1 MKTKEIRGKKVI
13 LRERRSEDAAFFA
26 YWYNQ
31 PKVMFQCGF
40 TEPTTEEKE
49 RAAIARK
56 SEDSVWYTV
65 TDYEGNIIGEAGLLR
80 MWPVWHCTDLS
91 IILPDPSIQ
100 GKGYGT
106 ETIRLM
112 IDLAIHTYDMNRIAI
127 GVVGQNTNALE
138 FYKKIGFKQ
147 EGIQEQGYYYDHEYS
162 DFIMMRILKSE
173 WN

>member
-1 MKTKEIRGKKVI
+1 MKAKEIRGKKVI

-56 SEDSVWYTV
+56 VRIPFGIRSQIWMEISLERRDCL
-65 TDYEGNIIGEAGLLR
+65 ECGLYGAVRICRSFYL
-80 MWPVWHCTDLS
+80 
-91 IILPDPSIQ
+91 IQ
-100 GKGYGT
+100 VFREKGMVQK
-106 ETIRLM
+106 TIRLM

-138 FYKKIGFKQ
+138 FSLPSRENHDKV
-147 EGIQEQGYYYDHEYS
+147 IQ
-162 DFIMMRILKSE
+162 
-173 WN
+173 